1 MDIVLDTN
9 CLIQIISRRS
19 QFYDLWRDFING
31 AYRLYVTNDIIDE
44 YEEILSAKTTPH
56 IAKLICEIILRAPNT
71 VMLDAHFR
79 WRLIESDPDD
89 NKFVDCAI
97 HSNAK
102 YIVSQDKHFGI
113 LRDIDFPKLDVI
125 DIDTF
130 QHILYR

>member
-1 MDIVLDTN
+1 M
-9 CLIQIISRRS
+9 
-19 QFYDLWRDFING
+19 WRDFING

-89 NKFVDCAI
+89 N
-97 HSNAK
+97 NN
-102 YIVSQDKHFGI
+102 QGI
-113 LRDIDFPKLDVI
+113 SPFPLVVFNNI
-125 DIDTF
+125 AVPLTSSIS
-130 QHILYR
+130 YRL